1 MQDSSKMKQIFV
13 LSDEIN
19 FFGVQH
25 PAQKLARAPDSA
37 AAGSLVPR
45 AEPCCSREDLGEVL
59 VQLTV
64 RTVLIST
71 HPEKKENKTGGAAG
85 RGRAPLL

>member
-37 AAGSLVPR
+37 AAGSLPSR
-45 AEPCCSREDLGEVL
+45 A
-59 VQLTV
+59 
-64 RTVLIST
+64 
-71 HPEKKENKTGGAAG
+71 
-85 RGRAPLL
+85 LLL